1 MRISD
6 WSSDVCSSDL
16 AAGRAR
22 RNPAG
27 RGLRQRCAGRAAGE
41 GAGDVPG
48 KLAPSDRVSGGEGEG
63 ERAPAGCRVRA
74 LAADAGGR
82 GDLPRSRIQ
91 ESTVGWVERS
101 ETHRHALERRVS
113 LRSTHP
119 TPYPSYAS
127 GVLAPACSTSPPPN
141 SLPSR

>member
-1 MRISD
+1 MCISD

-16 AAGRAR
+16 
-22 RNPAG
+22 
-27 RGLRQRCAGRAAGE
+27 
-41 GAGDVPG
+41 PG

-63 ERAPAGCRVRA
+63 GRAPGGCRVRA
-74 LAADAGGR
+74 LAADAGGG

-101 ETHRHALERRVS
+101 GPQQRSWSTHRSNACRWVS

-119 TPYPSYAS
+119 TLYPSYAS